1 MALKLNDKYV
11 KDFISAEELN
21 AMAPAIEDAHEKVIN
36 KSGEGADFLGWVD
49 LPVNYDKE
57 EFARIQKAAEKIK
70 SDSKALVVIGIGG
83 SYLGAR
89 AAIEFCTSQNYNLVS
104 KDTPNIYFS
113 GNSISGAAL
122 SELVDLVLVV

>member
-11 KDFISAEELN
+11 SNFVSKADVDAIAPKVSA
-21 AMAPAIEDAHEKVIN
+21 AHDLVVN
-36 KSGEGADFLGWVD
+36 KTGAGADFLGWVD

-57 EFARIQKAAEKIK
+57 EFERIKKAAAKIK

-89 AAIEFCTSQNYNLVS
+89 AAIEF
-104 KDTPNIYFS
+104 
-113 GNSISGAAL
+113 
-122 SELVDLVLVV
+122 